1 MSGCEAIVG
10 ALRRGQQREAFKQLG
25 RGDISGNVGAC
36 RYFVDKCEDLVTRWN
51 TIVVNAVQVLGNLQV
66 FIVFM
71 TINDLLK
78 VDGEV
83 TIRVEIG
90 IKETARV
97 LEGIQVIETDH
108 RNEIRG
114 DRVGIRRHLE
124 IRVFGIQ

>member
-1 MSGCEAIVG
+1 MG
-10 ALRRGQQREAFKQLG
+10 AR
-25 RGDISGNVGAC
+25 
-36 RYFVDKCEDLVTRWN
+36 RYFVNKRQDLVTRWN
-51 TIVVNAVQVLGNLQV
+51 TIVVNAVEVLGNLQV

-97 LEGIQVIETDH
+97 LERIQAVETDH
-108 RNEIRG
+108 CNEIRG
-114 DRVGIRRHLE
+114 DRVGLCRHLE
-124 IRVFGIQ
+124 FRVFGIQ

>member
-1 MSGCEAIVG
+1 MG
-10 ALRRGQQREAFKQLG
+10 AR
-25 RGDISGNVGAC
+25 

-90 IKETARV
+90 IKETARI
-97 LEGIQVIETDH
+97 LKRIQVVETDH